1 MLLTSRRGTIWPRQ
15 GSVGIHNV
23 HYPRGR
29 AEGLWGRA
37 GMGQFPDFRVS
48 RLGKKKKNRGELDA
62 GWKIREEMQR
72 QEIKD
77 ERAMEKMRRIGEEER
92 RKERKTGKGY
102 EKKLSAGENKRGC

>member
-15 GSVGIHNV
+15 GSVGIHNA

-48 RLGKKKKNRGELDA
+48 RLCQKKERETEIEAGK
-62 GWKIREEMQR
+62 KIREEMQR

-77 ERAMEKMRRIGEEER
+77 KSVREKMRRRREEKW
-92 RKERKTGKGY
+92 RKERKRVMRKSCAHKTIEGV
-102 EKKLSAGENKRGC
+102 E